1 MKVTAPAVTNRRR
14 RFREQRLAN
23 FRDQLKSG
31 RLLKKACLR
40 AVGQNINVAPGHEN
54 AILLGPPGLGKTH
67 LTMLL
72 ASAATESG
80 RRVYYGTLIKLM
92 ESLNIEIANGEV
104 SATKENTNA
113 DVRFNTLIYATW
125 GCPAG
130 Y

>member
-1 MKVTAPAVTNRRR
+1 MTAPAVTNWRRR
-14 RFREQRLAN
+14 LREQRLAGL
-23 FRDQLKSG
+23 RDQVKSG
-31 RLLKKACLR
+31 RLLKKDCLR
-40 AVGQNINVAPGHEN
+40 VVGQNRHVAPGHEN
-54 AILLGPPGLGKTH
+54 VILLGPAGLGKTH
-67 LTMLL
+67 LAMSL

-125 GCPAG
+125 GCPAR